1 MKGGIVWSLLTHRA
15 NWVVPKAREQGR
27 YQKGT
32 GNSIPLTAQVEWP
45 RHQGLSVEA
54 LPSLMA
60 CESQPLAGRLSVSIV
75 HLAVGQLGQSLNGRL
90 NSLLLC

>member
-15 NWVVPKAREQGR
+15 NWVVLKAWEQGR

-45 RHQGLSVEA
+45 GHWAERGVPARPCGL
-54 LPSLMA
+54 
-60 CESQPLAGRLSVSIV
+60 
-75 HLAVGQLGQSLNGRL
+75 
-90 NSLLLC
+90 